1 MGAFFPSFPI
11 SPPDQASPL
20 SHPPDR
26 SATLALP
33 SKLSLSKLPPPLPSH
48 KIWPLSGTLSMLPP
62 PPTAPHLLPLGFS
75 NAQALGG
82 HMNVH
87 RKDRARLQE
96 SIQETLFTDDANL
109 NPIDQLQAH
118 ESCGDDVAADDDDG
132 ESVTKRPWI
141 FKKDD
146 GVDFKK
152 PTLQLSLSIDPSSTS
167 FSSIRSDN
175 LSSLPTE
182 VDLELRLGMDSDTI
196 SRDHVITD

>member
-1 MGAFFPSFPI
+1 MEIKNPESKRSSQDFASTNNGDLGQEICRSYTCSFCK
-11 SPPDQASPL
+11 
-20 SHPPDR
+20 R
-26 SATLALP
+26 
-33 SKLSLSKLPPPLPSH
+33 
-48 KIWPLSGTLSMLPP
+48 
-62 PPTAPHLLPLGFS
+62 GFS

>member
-1 MGAFFPSFPI
+1 MEIKNPESKRSSQDFVSTNNGDLGQEICRSYTCAFCK
-11 SPPDQASPL
+11 
-20 SHPPDR
+20 R
-26 SATLALP
+26 
-33 SKLSLSKLPPPLPSH
+33 
-48 KIWPLSGTLSMLPP
+48 
-62 PPTAPHLLPLGFS
+62 GFS

-96 SIQETLFTDDANL
+96 SIQETLFTDDVNL
-109 NPIDQLQAH
+109 NPTDQLQAH
-118 ESCGDDVAADDDDG
+118 ESCADDVAADDDDDG
-132 ESVTKRPWI
+132 GQSVAKRSWI

-146 GVDFKK
+146 DVDFKK
-152 PTLQLSLSIDPSSTS
+152 PTLQLSLSIEPSSTS